1 MRMLEELRRKKEAL
15 KSMGTEARAEA
26 RAAGVSS
33 YSIDRVAGTFIVEEK
48 PDGSTVRV
56 AVASISASAVPK
68 FFHC

>member
-15 KSMGTEARAEA
+15 KSMGTEA